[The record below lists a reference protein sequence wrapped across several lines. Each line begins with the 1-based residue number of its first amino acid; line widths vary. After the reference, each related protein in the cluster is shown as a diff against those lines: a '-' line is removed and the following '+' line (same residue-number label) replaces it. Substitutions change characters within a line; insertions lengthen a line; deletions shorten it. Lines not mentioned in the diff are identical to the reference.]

1 MTERAETHLR
11 IDRGT
16 PDDTE
21 LAALLLVLLSA
32 SRDRDRNEA
41 EAGCETQE
49 HTASRPRAA
58 WGPARG
64 WRPPGT
70 WTAP

>member
-1 MTERAETHLR
+1 MTERAEPLMR
-11 IDRGT
+11 IERGA
-16 PDDTE
+16 PDSTE

-32 SRDRDRNEA
+32 ARRRDDTGPGP
-41 EAGCETQE
+41 AG
-49 HTASRPRAA
+49 PRASA

-70 WTAP
+70 WTAL

>member
-1 MTERAETHLR
+1 MTERAEPHLT
-11 IDRGT
+11 IERGA

-21 LAALLLVLLSA
+21 LAALLLVLLTA
-32 SRDRDRNEA
+32 TRDRDRDDA
-41 EAGCETQE
+41 EE
-49 HTASRPRAA
+49 HASPRPRAA

>member
-1 MTERAETHLR
+1 MADSHIRVEG
-11 IDRGT
+11 GT
-16 PDDTE
+16 PTPTE

-32 SRDRDRNEA
+32 ARTEEPPVSPA
-41 EAGCETQE
+41 P
-49 HTASRPRAA
+49 PRAT

-70 WTAP
+70 WSAT

>member
-1 MTERAETHLR
+1 MSEPAGPHLT
-11 IDRGT
+11 IERGT

-21 LAALLLVLLSA
+21 LAAVLLVLLSA
-32 SRDRDRNEA
+32 TRGRDHEA
-41 EAGCETQE
+41 PAPPP
-49 HTASRPRAA
+49 PRAT

-70 WTAP
+70 WPAL

>member
-11 IDRGT
+11 VERGT
-16 PDDTE
+16 PDATE

-32 SRDRDRNEA
+32 SRGQNHDEEPPAARR
-41 EAGCETQE
+41 
-49 HTASRPRAA
+49 RAA